1 MKRLW
6 MGLAICGL
14 MTGLAFGAEPE
25 RKVITLCGHRME
37 LRTGEEIKAL
47 GLTWVDV
54 PDAENA
60 STYYIQGANALHQLA
75 AEDNAWYDELQH
87 ALRHGWDKSLKTLA
101 ERLGQTQAALDFY
114 RKGAAMDKCQL
125 PLNKS
130 DFLMGMLLP
139 DLSKAR
145 EAARLLAGNARRH
158 EAHGRFKEAMDDY
171 LAILRIGEH
180 YGNGRTLIAHLVG
193 TACIQIGT
201 DASVSGLC
209 RYEYPPQQIK
219 RLITALAER
228 RDRLPRFEH
237 AMQTERAF
245 GLGTIDEIMNLGL
258 GGVDVMW
265 RGGVSGEMPKPSRLA
280 VRVNRLLWPDQTIKK
295 DVAAFYDRSIEAAK
309 KSFYKEGAR
318 PDLMKGIKSWNFFAQ
333 LLLPALG
340 HTRQVMVRGEARY
353 EMLGL
358 VAALKL
364 YRQQV
369 GVWPDELGW
378 LIQDKIIAKLP
389 TDPFSGKPYRYKL
402 DEGHFVLYS
411 VGPDMKDDGGKI
423 DGNNA
428 PDVGFSSRFDL
439 PKPYGKE

>member
-1 MKRLW
+1 
-6 MGLAICGL
+6 
-14 MTGLAFGAEPE
+14 
-25 RKVITLCGHRME
+25 
-37 LRTGEEIKAL
+37 
-47 GLTWVDV
+47 
-54 PDAENA
+54 
-60 STYYIQGANALHQLA
+60 
-75 AEDNAWYDELQH
+75 
-87 ALRHGWDKSLKTLA
+87 
-101 ERLGQTQAALDFY
+101 
-114 RKGAAMDKCQL
+114 
-125 PLNKS
+125 
-130 DFLMGMLLP
+130 
-139 DLSKAR
+139 
-145 EAARLLAGNARRH
+145 
-158 EAHGRFKEAMDDY
+158 
-171 LAILRIGEH
+171 
-180 YGNGRTLIAHLVG
+180 
-193 TACIQIGT
+193 
-201 DASVSGLC
+201 
-209 RYEYPPQQIK
+209 
-219 RLITALAER
+219 
-228 RDRLPRFEH
+228 
-237 AMQTERAF
+237 MQTERAF
-245 GLGTIDEIMNLGL
+245 GLGTIDEIMNLGP